1 MVVVF
6 GSFVTS
12 DARFM
17 KLLGLG
23 LAVAIFLDAFVI
35 RVVLMPAIMRVLG
48 SRTWWLPRWL
58 DRILPHVDIDG
69 TDIDGTDDAP
79 AAQGEPREPEH
90 VLAGVR

>member
-48 SRTWWLPRWL
+48 SRSWWIPQWL
-58 DRILPHVDIDG
+58 DRVLPHIDIDG
-69 TDIDGTDDAP
+69 NDVEAP
-79 AAQGEPREPEH
+79 RRATIADEAPREPEM
-90 VLAGVR
+90 ARTR